1 MIYLAQTDTTAGF
14 LSQNLE
20 ELNRLK
26 NRPLDQPCLICV
38 SKFEML
44 KNFTRVPC
52 KFKNLVRRAK
62 KTTFIYPNKKAIRVI
77 KDHHHSQLLDEL
89 GWAYSSSANLHGQKF
104 DLQYAK
110 SNCDVIIGEVFSENT
125 PSNIYKLSKSFI
137 RKIR

>member
-26 NRPLDQPCLICV
+26 NRPLNQPCLICV

-62 KTTFIYPNKKAIRVI
+62 KTTFIYPNSKAIRVV
-77 KDHHHSQLLDEL
+77 KDCDHAKFLDEI
-89 GWAYSSSANLHGQKF
+89 GWAYSSSANIHGQKF
-104 DLQYAK
+104 DLEFAK
-110 SNCDVIIGEVFSENT
+110 NSADVILDGDFKELP
-125 PSNIYKLSKSFI
+125 PSKIYKLSI
-137 RKIR
+137 TNLLKIR